1 MKYGPL
7 GNARRRD
14 HLKMKC
20 FPPLFGQLG
29 NSNKIINSIIGHW
42 PKQEK
47 KKRKKKRGK
56 AGDPEE
62 EEEEE
67 ETTTTTEMI
76 KKRKFV
82 SRSGRRNRRVAP
94 GGNK

>member
-47 KKRKKKRGK
+47 KKRKKK
-56 AGDPEE
+56 EE
-62 EEEEE
+62 RQ
-67 ETTTTTEMI
+67 ETQ
-76 KKRKFV
+76 KKK
-82 SRSGRRNRRVAP
+82 
-94 GGNK
+94 KKKKKQQQQQQK